1 MTYIKVK
8 KQKKRSLQPKY
19 PFMHDFMYDDIA
31 ESDHAS
37 LTSAGYAKCMDA
49 HVDFRK
55 RTEPLICDKI
65 TKFSKQ
71 YEIIPKSLLTRSEFF
86 EIKRCKD
93 KLTGDFKGVKVFRK
107 AELT

>member
-1 MTYIKVK
+1 
-8 KQKKRSLQPKY
+8 
-19 PFMHDFMYDDIA
+19 MHDFMYDDIA